1 MHDLKGCSKGGFQI
15 GLLIRSQGISCML
28 EEMPEPNTGFGLI
41 GMQERSQRL
50 GGQFT
55 LTSIV
60 EQGTEIAVSVPI

>member
-1 MHDLKGCSKGGFQI
+1 
-15 GLLIRSQGISCML
+15 ML